1 MRRRDVI
8 VGVLLAASATTRKQ
22 TSLARDRPKMPRV
35 GYLGTNIGPASLPP
49 IEAFR
54 EGLRQLGYTE
64 GQNIIVEYRWA
75 QGPGDAQASAHAA
88 ELVGLELDLAVAANS
103 TYVPL
108 FRRASNTI
116 PIVFCISL
124 DPVAEGIVASLARPG
139 GNSSGLS
146 VAPAAYLGKILEL
159 LTEAVPG
166 VRRVRSAIEPDV
178 PRLGHP
184 STRSGCPGFGG
195 RASAAA
201 C

>member
-22 TSLARDRPKMPRV
+22 ATLARDRSKMPRV

-75 QGPGDAQASAHAA
+75 LGPADPVAAAHAA
-88 ELVGLELDLAVAANS
+88 ELLRLDLDLAVAANS

-108 FRRASNTI
+108 FRRASNTQ
-116 PIVFCISL
+116 
-124 DPVAEGIVASLARPG
+124 
-139 GNSSGLS
+139 SS
-146 VAPAAYLGKILEL
+146 
-159 LTEAVPG
+159 
-166 VRRVRSAIEPDV
+166 SA
-178 PRLGHP
+178 
-184 STRSGCPGFGG
+184 
-195 RASAAA
+195 
-201 C
+201 

>member
-1 MRRRDVI
+1 
-8 VGVLLAASATTRKQ
+8 
-22 TSLARDRPKMPRV
+22 MPRV
-35 GYLGTNIGPASLPP
+35 GDPGTNIGPASLPP

-75 QGPGDAQASAHAA
+75 QGPADPEATAHAA
-88 ELVGLELDLAVAANS
+88 ELVRLDLDLAVAANS

-108 FRRASNTI
+108 FRRASSTI
-116 PIVFCISL
+116 PIVFCISF

-159 LTEAVPG
+159 LTEAG
-166 VRRVRSAIEPDV
+166 RRAASSECHRTRRTTAWPSQHSKRRPAVWRSSFGLCLLLRPPTSST
-178 PRLGHP
+178 PR
-184 STRSGCPGFGG
+184 SWR
-195 RASAAA
+195 
-201 C
+201 